1 MAAAVAA
8 AATVMNGS
16 KFVVDSLEDICEHAH
31 LQAKDIITPL
41 LIRPGTQEEEKKIIS
56 YLYSLYLA
64 KSFKDHLVL
73 VVLWLLAGFLG

>member
-41 LIRPGTQEEEKKIIS
+41 LIRLGTQEEKKIIS
-56 YLYSLYLA
+56 YLYSLYLS
-64 KSFKDHLVL
+64 KSFKDHLV